1 MALTTRSS
9 TRMQP
14 PTKRSSRSRVV
25 GDNKSKALVLLKGPT
40 TRKSNQT
47 INQSS
52 QKQTPSIV
60 NTQTQT
66 HEMESDREDDL
77 PDEEDID
84 GAFSSDSDESDS
96 DESDA
101 GHLHSDH
108 EVLEPLTRSN
118 PRLKTRTRSHTKG
131 AGVHTSSLAK
141 PDDDPNNL
149 NARHEVGFAMDS
161 PTNSL
166 VTFDFDE
173 EMQDNSVLPTIESYK
188 GLVKEWPRK
197 RITSVQLSQKKLTS
211 VPPHILT
218 EAKAIKKLYK
228 HHKMMLAM
236 MGNITTYTLDKS
248 LSVMCL
254 STVFKFV
261 PH

>member
-9 TRMQP
+9 ARMPP

-25 GDNKSKALVLLKGPT
+25 GNNKAKALVLLNGPT
-40 TRKSNQT
+40 TRKSNRT
-47 INQSS
+47 RNQSS

-60 NTQTQT
+60 NTQT
-66 HEMESDREDDL
+66 HEMESDSEDDL
-77 PDEEDID
+77 PDEQDID
-84 GAFSSDSDESDS
+84 GAFVSDSDESDS

-101 GHLHSDH
+101 GNLDSDD
-108 EVLEPLTRSN
+108 EVLEPLARSN
-118 PRLKTRTRSHTKG
+118 QRLKTRT
-131 AGVHTSSLAK
+131 SSFPSLLAK

-149 NARHEVGFAMDS
+149 NARHEVGFTMNS

-166 VTFDFDE
+166 VTFDLDE

-197 RITSVQLSQKKLTS
+197 RIKSVQLSQKKLTS

-248 LSVMCL
+248 M
-254 STVFKFV
+254 
-261 PH
+261 